1 MVVVSEFTMIAYCLN
16 QNIDGQV
23 LLADIQKLI
32 TNKVS
37 ELGNPESLVLVIDIK
52 QVTQD
57 DSFIPKLEY
66 KTLDH

>member
-1 MVVVSEFTMIAYCLN
+1 MIAYCLN

-23 LLADIQKLI
+23 LFADIQKLI
-32 TNKVS
+32 NNKVS
-37 ELGNPESLVLVIDIK
+37 ELGNPESLILVIDIK